1 MPPRPSRPTS
11 AQFCF
16 MPAAPV
22 RSGADWNWLAPS
34 ARRRGCWRRGVCG
47 FWRSIPPRRRSRKP
61 RGARS
66 AHRNVT
72 LRQALLPQQMP
83 RGPFDLIVASEI
95 LYYLRPNDLRSLIS
109 RTTGDAGA
117 GRKGGDPAS
126 SEGFQRCGGAP
137 AVRPTVRG
145 RSVSSPH
152 VARMPGQCRAFP
164 GSGSCKEVAA
174 FGAGCRKETV
184 EPDQPATSLES

>member
-34 ARRRGCWRRGVCG
+34 ARRRGCWRRGACG
-47 FWRSIPPRRRSRKP
+47 FSRSIPPRRRSRKP
-61 RGARS
+61 RDARRR
-66 AHRNVT
+66 HRNVT

-109 RTTGDAGA
+109 RIPRALAPGGRVVILHHLKDFNDA
-117 GRKGGDPAS
+117 
-126 SEGFQRCGGAP
+126 
-137 AVRPTVRG
+137 AVRPRFAQ
-145 RSVSSPH
+145 RS
-152 VARMPGQCRAFP
+152 A
-164 GSGSCKEVAA
+164 VAA
-174 FGAGCRKETV
+174 FHRRMPLARLVNAGRFEAAALVRRSRPLGPGATKLSTRMWGART
-184 EPDQPATSLES
+184 